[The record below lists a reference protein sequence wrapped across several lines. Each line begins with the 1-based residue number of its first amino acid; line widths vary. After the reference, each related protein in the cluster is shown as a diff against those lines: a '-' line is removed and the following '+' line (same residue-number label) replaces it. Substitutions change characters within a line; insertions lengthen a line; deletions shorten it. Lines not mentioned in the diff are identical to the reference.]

1 MLFIL
6 YLSNTV
12 RVLMTRSS
20 SLLAQMMVLSTNA
33 LVPGRPSTIMS
44 DLKHHLS
51 EDAFSP
57 IGALRYLN
65 FPWGN
70 KKVVMYELF
79 GSKASWKYPCT
90 ASNLAKNMLLC
101 WGWIV
106 EFLLCMEMDGLVI

>member
-51 EDAFSP
+51 EDTFSP

-70 KKVVMYELF
+70 KKVLKVCMNFLVPKLV
-79 GSKASWKYPCT
+79 GSIHVQHRIWRKTC
-90 ASNLAKNMLLC
+90 C
-101 WGWIV
+101 
-106 EFLLCMEMDGLVI
+106 